1 VIGAIADKKLV
12 GTATATK
19 VATLLDGLTLEQAA
33 LLPDTIKG
41 FDANPDA
48 FVLQGHPGLT
58 TQLRDYLK
66 ANPRNAAKFNHRS
79 YHFTDVPVE
88 GSSTYESGTVGRPDI
103 DVVHTVK
110 FCIGVLKGTESDVN
124 PRMITKPVALI
135 LLAHF
140 TGDLHQP
147 LHVGAEY
154 FADNAKPMNPDVDTG
169 QSNDDRGGNNLS
181 LHLRNSATGHFQTAG
196 ELHGYWD
203 DKAVDSAFELLQ
215 GEIMSAGRGGAGV
228 SDADVATFLAG
239 QTPTGFAIPTSAVET
254 WSVDWANEI
263 LPLARDAHARLEFS
277 HMLIHNSN
285 HSASGQALEKAVAAG
300 TDSYVDFA
308 GKVTRTNL
316 HKAGWRLAL
325 VVEKSLP

>member
-1 VIGAIADKKLV
+1 MCRRVVSIAVCILSFAVSQSLAYGPRGHAAIGAIADRRLA

-48 FVLQGHPGLT
+48 FVLPGHDGLT
-58 TQLRDYLK
+58 AQLRDYLK
-66 ANPRNAAKFNHRS
+66 ANPRNDPKFNHRS

-88 GSSTYESGTVGRPDI
+88 GNSKYDSGTVGRPDI

-110 FCIGVLKGTESDVN
+110 FCIEVLKGTQSDIN
-124 PRMITKPVALI
+124 PRKITKPVALI

-140 TGDLHQP
+140 TGDMHQP

-154 FADNAKPMNPDVDTG
+154 FADNAKPMNPDVDAG

-181 LHLRNSATGHFQTAG
+181 LHLRNTSNGHFQTAG

-215 GEIMSAGRGGAGV
+215 GEIMAAGRGTAGV
-228 SDADVATFLAG
+228 SDADVAKFLAG
-239 QTPTGFAIPTSAVET
+239 KAPAGFEIPT
-254 WSVDWANEI
+254 
-263 LPLARDAHARLEFS
+263 
-277 HMLIHNSN
+277 
-285 HSASGQALEKAVAAG
+285 
-300 TDSYVDFA
+300 
-308 GKVTRTNL
+308 
-316 HKAGWRLAL
+316 
-325 VVEKSLP
+325 